1 LKRAQKRRATLGDV
15 VQQAGQAV
23 STASD
28 IVSSVA
34 DIARDPYGQE
44 LVCRIRQVIG
54 VETGTSIPKCASTD
68 LRIASPAGLRKP
80 VVAMR
85 GYVWAETHKPW
96 SYPAMVAVAI
106 GVPFLLGYWMGKP

>member
-1 LKRAQKRRATLGDV
+1 MSYFHKQRDRTVLGDV
-15 VQQAGQAV
+15 SQAV
-23 STASD
+23 GTAASA
-28 IVSSVA
+28 VNTLA

-44 LVCRIRQVIG
+44 LVCRIRQVIA
-54 VETGTSIPKCASTD
+54 VESGSSMPSCASTN

-96 SYPAMVAVAI
+96 SYPAVVAAVV
-106 GVPFLLGYWMGKP
+106 GVPFLLGYLLGKP